1 MLKIIDEQINTF
13 YGKNYSITRIVRI
26 FNNDGLY
33 RVRVDQTDSY
43 DDRGILKSHNLIKCN
58 SLQEAQEKANY
69 IIMTER
75 YKIWE

>member
-13 YGKNYSITRIVRI
+13 YGKNYSTTRIVRI

-43 DDRGILKSHNLIKCN
+43 DGKGILKSHNLIKCN

-69 IIMTER
+69 IIMTEK
-75 YKIWE
+75 YKI